1 MSRDTK
7 RLAAHRDSLLG
18 HSARLR
24 SRIVDD
30 VVQVSDHLRIVDQA
44 TSLLN
49 SRGGRILVL
58 GGTIL
63 LLMTGPGRALKVA
76 GRAAIVWSLVRR
88 VLPHV
93 WTIDRGRHRA

>member
-18 HSARLR
+18 RSARLR

-30 VVQVSDHLRIVDQA
+30 AVEVSEHLRIVDQA

-58 GGTIL
+58 GGMIL
-63 LLMTGPGRALKVA
+63 VLMTGPGRAVKLA
-76 GRAAIVWSLVRR
+76 GRTAIIWSLVRR
-88 VLPHV
+88 ALPLV
-93 WTIDRGRHRA
+93 RAIERGRHRA